1 MKITF
6 LPQNITWDA
15 APGETILQAAVK
27 AGVSIDGNCAGM
39 GTCGKCRVRVLEG
52 DASEIR
58 DHHHR
63 LSDGDIQA
71 GYRLACCQPVTEG
84 MVIEVAEAET
94 TASRKKKLIHLPE
107 GFSPFSAVEKQCV
120 LIPAASL
127 ADQRSDEERIL
138 EAFGWEGASFT
149 YGALAKLPQVM
160 QPKKETLITLTH
172 REGRI
177 IDVEAGDR
185 EKDNYGV
192 AVDIGT
198 TTAVVMLW
206 NLADGAMMDVSAVT
220 NPQGAYGADV
230 ISRITFA
237 GEAEGNL
244 RVLQKAIIDCI
255 NRAIT
260 GFEEE
265 DGICSGNIYQMT
277 VVGNTT
283 MSHIFL
289 GIDPAQLAQAPFA
302 PVFTKGVSAA
312 AKDLGLKAFD
322 GAEVYTA
329 SNIAGHVGSD
339 ITAGIITTD
348 LMDRDK
354 GHLFIDIGTNGEIV
368 LTGNGRAVAC
378 STAAGPAFE
387 GSSISQGM
395 RAARG
400 AIEKVDI
407 REDRVEIGVI
417 GDCEPIGICG
427 SGIIDAVGELIR
439 TGIVDKSGR
448 LLSREKLEKKG
459 ISPAV
464 LDHVRAD
471 GKANDFVLYQ
481 SPDGRSDV
489 VITQK
494 DVREVQ
500 LAKAAIAAGI
510 TIMMREI
517 GVTLDTLERVSIA
530 GAFGSYIRN
539 ASAIHIGLLP
549 KVSEER
555 IVSLGNAAGIGASM
569 ILLSARCREE
579 AERDAREIEHIE
591 LAGRPD
597 FQDEYMTAMM
607 FM

>member
-6 LPQNITWDA
+6 LPQNITWEA
-15 APGETILQAAVK
+15 EPGETILQAAVK

-39 GTCGKCRVRVLEG
+39 GTCGKCRVKVLEG
-52 DASEIR
+52 DVSEIR
-58 DHHHR
+58 DHHHK
-63 LSDGDIQA
+63 LSEADIEA
-71 GYRLACCQPVTEG
+71 GYRLACCQPVTEN
-84 MVIEVAEAET
+84 MVVEVAEAET
-94 TASRKKKLIHLPE
+94 TASRKKKLIRLPE
-107 GFSPFSAVEKQCV
+107 DFVPFSAVEKQCIRV
-120 LIPAASL
+120 SESSL

-138 EAFGWEGASFT
+138 EIFGWKGAAFS
-149 YGALAKLPQVM
+149 YDALAKLPQVLKDN
-160 QPKKETLITLTH
+160 PERLVTLTH
-172 REGRI
+172 REGQI
-177 IDVEAGDR
+177 IDVEAGDT
-185 EKDNYGV
+185 EKANYGL

-206 NLADGAMMDVSAVT
+206 NCSDGSMVDVSAVT

-244 RVLQKAIIDCI
+244 KILQQAIIDCI
-255 NRAIT
+255 NRAIA

-265 DGICSGNIYQMT
+265 DGINSSNIYQLT

-283 MSHIFL
+283 MSHVFL
-289 GIDPAQLAQAPFA
+289 GIDPAQLAYAPFA
-302 PVFTKGVSAA
+302 PVFTRGVHTEAG
-312 AKDLGLKAFD
+312 KLGLRSF
-322 GAEVYTA
+322 AEAAVYVA

-339 ITAGIITTD
+339 ITAGVITTD

-407 REDRVEIGVI
+407 GDDGVKISVI
-417 GDCEPIGICG
+417 GGCQPVGICG

-448 LLSREKLEKKG
+448 LLSREKLEQKG

-464 LDHVRAD
+464 VRHVRAN
-471 GKANDFVLYQ
+471 GKANDFVLYF
-481 SPDGRSDV
+481 SEDGKQDV

-500 LAKAAIAAGI
+500 LAKAAISAGI
-510 TIMMREI
+510 TIMMEEI
-517 GVTLDTLERVSIA
+517 GVTLDSLEKVSIA

-539 ASAIHIGLLP
+539 ASAIQIGLLP
-549 KVSEER
+549 AVSEDK
-555 IVSLGNAAGIGASM
+555 ILSLGNAAGIGASM
-569 ILLSARCREE
+569 ILLSQRCRQEAEE
-579 AERDAREIEHIE
+579 AATEIEHIE
-591 LAGRPD
+591 LAGRAS
-597 FQDEYMTAMM
+597 FQDQYMMAMM
-607 FM
+607 F